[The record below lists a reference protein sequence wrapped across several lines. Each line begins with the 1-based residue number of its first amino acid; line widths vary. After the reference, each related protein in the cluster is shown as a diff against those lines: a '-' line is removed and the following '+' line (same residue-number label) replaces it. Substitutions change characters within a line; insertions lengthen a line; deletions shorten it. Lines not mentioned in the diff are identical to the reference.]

1 MTSHSIRRSTAILFE
16 KKMDDKIERERMK
29 LAIVPHHPVSSILTS
44 FASDEIVGF
53 QVDQFSRVG
62 AFGAF
67 DVVEQIAVIA
77 DQPGQVAIALNG
89 ICVYLRNQFEFIIK

>member
-1 MTSHSIRRSTAILFE
+1 
-16 KKMDDKIERERMK
+16 MK

-67 DVVEQIAVIA
+67 DVVEQITVVA

-89 ICVYLRNQFEFIIK
+89 ICVY